1 MKHLELKV
9 ATLVVVSLGLLAMF
23 IAILGGFSF
32 GPVSRLYVDY
42 DFSGN
47 IHEGAPVKISGIK
60 VGKVEHIAFHGGEV
74 DPEVKRRIQVRL
86 TVQIEER
93 ARKAIHEDAEFY
105 VNTQGVLGEQY
116 LEIAPGS
123 PDKPLLPLGSKV
135 LGVNPPRSDLIIA
148 RLYEFLDAVT
158 KLLREDKESLRDLL
172 RSSAKVAKSLDK
184 LLGDNEA
191 EVKKLLINL
200 DRLTAETAELVGKLD
215 QGLGSGE
222 ELHKTLV
229 NIAAI
234 STELKTEL
242 GPLLQKTKRALDGVS
257 DLASTLG
264 PEEKKKLHRSLDE
277 LLALSSKV
285 SAVASD
291 AQSLLS
297 DVKRGKGTAGA
308 LLTDPQ
314 IYDDLKELTRD
325 LKRNPWKFFWKE

>member
-1 MKHLELKV
+1 MQ
-9 ATLVVVSLGLLAMF
+9 
-23 IAILGGFSF
+23 
-32 GPVSRLYVDY
+32 
-42 DFSGN
+42 
-47 IHEGAPVKISGIK
+47 
-60 VGKVEHIAFHGGEV
+60 V
-74 DPEVKRRIQVRL
+74 DPLRGIEDLVSNNLCASSDSWGRHENRRSLMPVVDILSLPDLFIHAGGTLRIFLREAAQMDDPALGVQTLQGGQRGPLVAQGSVR
-86 TVQIEER
+86 
-93 ARKAIHEDAEFY
+93 
-105 VNTQGVLGEQY
+105 GVLQH
-116 LEIAPGS
+116 
-123 PDKPLLPLGSKV
+123 DQV
-135 LGVNPPRSDLIIA
+135 V
-148 RLYEFLDAVT
+148 
-158 KLLREDKESLRDLL
+158 
-172 RSSAKVAKSLDK
+172 
-184 LLGDNEA
+184 
-191 EVKKLLINL
+191 
-200 DRLTAETAELVGKLD
+200 LVGKLD

-264 PEEKKKLHRSLDE
+264 PEEKKKLQRSLDE